1 MTILIIFNL
10 TYITRGIFDHVF
22 AAKEGIANYT
32 LQDALL
38 LIYGA
43 YLDLIPIVLVLIIHS
58 RNFKTIKFDVPTN
71 HQSNEL
77 DTSSPTNVI

>member
-10 TYITRGIFDHVF
+10 TYISRGIFDHVF
-22 AAKEGIANYT
+22 SAKEGIANYT
-32 LQDALL
+32 LQDALFL
-38 LIYGA
+38 VYGA

-71 HQSNEL
+71 HQFNEL
-77 DTSSPTNVI
+77 DTS